1 MEILLITN
9 LYPNPLD
16 PRRCT
21 YNEFQFKALGE
32 QTSLEIVCPVAWTQR
47 LAYRFQRRLA
57 ALDSCRSWDGIPVHY
72 PAYYYV
78 PKILEWIRGVTMTL
92 SILGTCR
99 RILRG
104 HVPQAIVGTFAF
116 PDGFAAVAIGRL
128 TGLPAIIKVVGTDV
142 DSLDKRGLR
151 RRVSLWG
158 LRRARRI
165 VSVSP
170 YLKSKLVE
178 HGIEPTKIAVVYK
191 GVDANIFRLR
201 ESAAARQELGLPL
214 QGNIVLFVGRLHRDK
229 GLAELVSREVL
240 AACQRMAARIVIIG
254 EGPDRPYLEQEI
266 RSRSLQ
272 DHVHLTGQ
280 MAPAQIATWM
290 AAADCLCLPSYHE
303 GQPNVILEALACGL
317 PGVATRVGGIPEVV
331 NDRTGVLVAVHDAAD
346 LARGVEEALQKT
358 WDRTQVRGS
367 SPTMSWAESA
377 AAFKEAVLGN

>member
-1 MEILLITN
+1 VEILLITN

-32 QTSLEIVCPVAWTQR
+32 TTSLAIVCPVAWTQR

-72 PAYYYV
+72 PTYYYV
-78 PKILEWIRGVTMTL
+78 PKTLEWIRGVTMTF
-92 SILGTCR
+92 SILGACR
-99 RILRG
+99 RALRG
-104 HVPQAIVGTFAF
+104 HAPKAIVGTYAF

-128 TGLPAIIKVVGTDV
+128 TGLPAVIKVVGTDV

-151 RRVSLWG
+151 RSMSLWG

-178 HGIEPTKIAVVYK
+178 HGIEPAKVAVVYN
-191 GVDANIFRLR
+191 GVDSNTFRLR
-201 ESAAARQELGLPL
+201 DAASARQELGLSL

-229 GLAELVSREVL
+229 GLAELISPESL

-254 EGPDRPYLEQEI
+254 EGADRSYLEQEI
-266 RSRSLQ
+266 RDRSLQ
-272 DHVHLTGQ
+272 DQVRLTGQ

-317 PGVATRVGGIPEVV
+317 PVVATRVGGIPEVV
-331 NDRTGVLVAVHDAAD
+331 NERTGVLVAAHDAAD
-346 LARGVEEALQKT
+346 LARGLEESLLKT
-358 WDRTQVRGS
+358 WDRNEVRGR

-377 AAFKEAVLGN
+377 AAFRETVLGP